1 MLKILLILLS
11 IFLSSCSFDNKTG
24 IWKDASKIPVE
35 SSGGKSISEDKSNQR
50 YEDIF
55 VKNQIFNEE
64 KAPADP
70 KNIIIDE
77 PIKIS
82 NWLEEYALST
92 NNISNYFYDEKNILI
107 SKSPKLSKFSDKK
120 NFSSRNFIYY
130 QNNLISYD
138 HKGTVFIYSTETKK
152 KIFEYNFYRKNFKNF
167 DKELYLTLDKNN
179 LFIADNLGYLYSINI
194 ETKNLVWA
202 KNYGIPFRSNIKYL
216 NNQIFL
222 ANQDN
227 VIYSINAQT
236 GDKNWQFATN
246 LTSLKTD
253 FKNNLALDEINNNI
267 LFLNTSGEL
276 YSINYVNQKI
286 NWVLNFKNSSL
297 ANDTSLFISFPI
309 IIKNDNLIV
318 STEQSVL
325 SYNHLSATRN
335 WILPVEP
342 VIKPIITQNYTYV
355 ISKNNLLICVNNL
368 SGEIIWSKSLFK
380 EIKSKRS
387 INKIGKFYDF
397 KIVNNHINIYSNE
410 GYLLSYDNTDGQ
422 LLNFKKISRNGINS
436 KVFFIGELMFLVDG
450 NNRLLK
456 YN

>member
-1 MLKILLILLS
+1 MLKILLVLLS

-35 SSGGKSISEDKSNQR
+35 SSEGKSISEDKSNQR

-64 KAPADP
+64 KTSSDP

-82 NWLEEYALST
+82 NWLEEYALPT
-92 NNISNYFYDEKNILI
+92 NNISNYFYGEKNILI

-309 IIKNDNLIV
+309 IIKNENLIV

-325 SYNHLSATRN
+325 SYNHLLATRN
-335 WILPVEP
+335 WALPVEP

-355 ISKNNLLICVNNL
+355 ISKNNLLICINNL
-368 SGEIIWSKSLFK
+368 SGEIIWSRSLFK
-380 EIKSKRS
+380 EIESKRS
-387 INKIGKFYDF
+387 INKIGIFYDF

-410 GYLLSYDNTDGQ
+410 GYLLSYDHTDGR

-436 KVFFIGELMFLVDG
+436 KVFFIGELMFLIDG

>member
-1 MLKILLILLS
+1 MLKILLVLLS

-35 SSGGKSISEDKSNQR
+35 SSEGKSISEDKSNQR

-64 KAPADP
+64 KTSADP

-82 NWLEEYALST
+82 NWLEEYALPT

-167 DKELYLTLDKNN
+167 DKELYITLDKNN

-309 IIKNDNLIV
+309 IIKNENLIV

-325 SYNHLSATRN
+325 SYNHLLATRN
-335 WILPVEP
+335 WALPVEP

-355 ISKNNLLICVNNL
+355 ISKNNLLICINNL
-368 SGEIIWSKSLFK
+368 SGEIIWSRNLFK

-410 GYLLSYDNTDGQ
+410 GYLLSYDNTDGR
-422 LLNFKKISRNGINS
+422 LLDFKKISRNGINS
-436 KVFFIGELMFLVDG
+436 KVFFINELMFLIDG

>member
-1 MLKILLILLS
+1 MLKILLVLLS

-35 SSGGKSISEDKSNQR
+35 SSEGKSISEDKSNQR

-64 KAPADP
+64 KTSADP

-82 NWLEEYALST
+82 NWLEEYALPT

-179 LFIADNLGYLYSINI
+179 IFIADNLGYLYSINI

-236 GDKNWQFATN
+236 GDKNWQFSTN

-297 ANDTSLFISFPI
+297 VNDTSLFISFPI
-309 IIKNDNLIV
+309 IIKNENLITDRPYCHKTEDNL
-318 STEQSVL
+318 
-325 SYNHLSATRN
+325 HL
-335 WILPVEP
+335 
-342 VIKPIITQNYTYV
+342 
-355 ISKNNLLICVNNL
+355 
-368 SGEIIWSKSLFK
+368 
-380 EIKSKRS
+380 
-387 INKIGKFYDF
+387 NKY
-397 KIVNNHINIYSNE
+397 
-410 GYLLSYDNTDGQ
+410 
-422 LLNFKKISRNGINS
+422 
-436 KVFFIGELMFLVDG
+436 
-450 NNRLLK
+450 
-456 YN
+456 

>member
-1 MLKILLILLS
+1 MLKILLVLLS

-35 SSGGKSISEDKSNQR
+35 SSEGKSISEDKSNQR

-64 KAPADP
+64 KTSANP

-82 NWLEEYALST
+82 NWLEEYALPT

-167 DKELYLTLDKNN
+167 DKELYITLDKNN

-297 ANDTSLFISFPI
+297 VNDTSLFISFPI
-309 IIKNDNLIV
+309 IIKNENLIV

-325 SYNHLSATRN
+325 SYNHLLATRN
-335 WILPVEP
+335 WALPVEP

-355 ISKNNLLICVNNL
+355 ISKNNLLICINNL
-368 SGEIIWSKSLFK
+368 SGEIIWSRNLFK

-410 GYLLSYDNTDGQ
+410 GYLLSYDNTDGR
-422 LLNFKKISRNGINS
+422 LLDFKKISRNGINS
-436 KVFFIGELMFLVDG
+436 KVFFINELMFLIDG

>member
-1 MLKILLILLS
+1 MLKILLVLLS

-35 SSGGKSISEDKSNQR
+35 SSEGKSISEDKSNQR

-64 KAPADP
+64 KTSADP

-82 NWLEEYALST
+82 NWLEEYALPT

-309 IIKNDNLIV
+309 IIKNENLIV

-325 SYNHLSATRN
+325 SYNHLLATRN
-335 WILPVEP
+335 WALPVEP

-355 ISKNNLLICVNNL
+355 ISKNNLLICINNL
-368 SGEIIWSKSLFK
+368 SGEIIWSRSLFK
-380 EIKSKRS
+380 EIESKRS
-387 INKIGKFYDF
+387 INKIGIFYDF

-410 GYLLSYDNTDGQ
+410 GYLLSYDNTDGR
-422 LLNFKKISRNGINS
+422 LLDFKKISRNGINS
-436 KVFFIGELMFLVDG
+436 KVFFINELMFLIDG

>member
-1 MLKILLILLS
+1 MLKILLVLLS

-35 SSGGKSISEDKSNQR
+35 SSEGKSINEDKSNQR

-64 KAPADP
+64 KTSADP

-82 NWLEEYALST
+82 NWLEEYALPT

-179 LFIADNLGYLYSINI
+179 LYIADNLGYLYSINI

-309 IIKNDNLIV
+309 IIKNENLIV

-325 SYNHLSATRN
+325 SYNHLLATRN
-335 WILPVEP
+335 WALPVEP

-355 ISKNNLLICVNNL
+355 ISKNNLLICINNL
-368 SGEIIWSKSLFK
+368 SGEIIWSRNLFK

-410 GYLLSYDNTDGQ
+410 GYLLSYDNTDGR
-422 LLNFKKISRNGINS
+422 LLDFKKISRNGINS
-436 KVFFIGELMFLVDG
+436 KVFFINELMFLIDG

>member
-1 MLKILLILLS
+1 MLKILLVLLS

-35 SSGGKSISEDKSNQR
+35 SSEGKSISEDKSNQR

-64 KAPADP
+64 KTSADP

-82 NWLEEYALST
+82 NWLEEYALPT

-179 LFIADNLGYLYSINI
+179 IFIADNLGYLYSINI

-309 IIKNDNLIV
+309 IIKNENLIV

-325 SYNHLSATRN
+325 SYNHLLATRN
-335 WILPVEP
+335 WALPVEP

-355 ISKNNLLICVNNL
+355 ISKNNLLICINNL
-368 SGEIIWSKSLFK
+368 SGEIIWSRNLFK

-387 INKIGKFYDF
+387 IIKIGKFYDF

-410 GYLLSYDNTDGQ
+410 GYLLSYDNTDGR
-422 LLNFKKISRNGINS
+422 LLDFKKISRNGINS
-436 KVFFIGELMFLVDG
+436 KVFFIGELMFLIDG
-450 NNRLLK
+450 SNRLLK

>member
-1 MLKILLILLS
+1 MLKILLVLLS

-35 SSGGKSISEDKSNQR
+35 SSEGKSISEDKSNRR

-64 KAPADP
+64 KTSADP

-82 NWLEEYALST
+82 NWLEEYALPT

-167 DKELYLTLDKNN
+167 DKELYITLDKNN

-297 ANDTSLFISFPI
+297 VNDTSLFISFPI
-309 IIKNDNLIV
+309 IIKNENLIV

-325 SYNHLSATRN
+325 SYNHLLATRN
-335 WILPVEP
+335 WALPVEP

-355 ISKNNLLICVNNL
+355 ISKNNLLICINNL
-368 SGEIIWSKSLFK
+368 SGEIIWSRNLFK

-410 GYLLSYDNTDGQ
+410 GYLLSYDNTDGR
-422 LLNFKKISRNGINS
+422 LLDFKKISRNGINS
-436 KVFFIGELMFLVDG
+436 KVFFINELMFLIDG

>member
-1 MLKILLILLS
+1 MLKILLVLLS

-130 QNNLISYD
+130 KNNLISYD

-179 LFIADNLGYLYSINI
+179 LYIADNLGYLYSINI

-309 IIKNDNLIV
+309 IIKNENLIV

-325 SYNHLSATRN
+325 NYNHLSATRN
-335 WILPVEP
+335 WALPIEP

-355 ISKNNLLICVNNL
+355 ISKNNLLICINNL
-368 SGEIIWSKSLFK
+368 SGEIIWSRSLFK

-410 GYLLSYDNTDGQ
+410 GYLLSYDNTDGR

-436 KVFFIGELMFLVDG
+436 KVFFIGELMFLIDG
-450 NNRLLK
+450 SNRLLK

>member
-1 MLKILLILLS
+1 MFKILLVLLS
-11 IFLSSCSFDNKTG
+11 IFLCSCSFDNKTG

-35 SSGGKSISEDKSNQR
+35 SNEGKSISEDKSNQR

-55 VKNQIFNEE
+55 VKNQTFNEE
-64 KAPADP
+64 KTSADP
-70 KNIIIDE
+70 NSIIIDE

-82 NWLEEYALST
+82 NWLEEYALPT

-179 LFIADNLGYLYSINI
+179 LYIADNLGYLYSINI

-236 GDKNWQFATN
+236 GDKNWQFSTN

-309 IIKNDNLIV
+309 IIKNENLIV

-325 SYNHLSATRN
+325 SYNHLSAIRN
-335 WILPVEP
+335 WTLPVEP

-410 GYLLSYDNTDGQ
+410 GYLLSYDNTDGR

-436 KVFFIGELMFLVDG
+436 KVFFINELMFLIDG

>member
-1 MLKILLILLS
+1 MLKILLVLLS

-35 SSGGKSISEDKSNQR
+35 SSEGKSISEDKSNQR

-64 KAPADP
+64 KTSADP

-82 NWLEEYALST
+82 NWLEEYALPT
-92 NNISNYFYDEKNILI
+92 NNISNYFYDGKNILI

-167 DKELYLTLDKNN
+167 DKELYITLDKNN

-194 ETKNLVWA
+194 ETRNLVWA

-297 ANDTSLFISFPI
+297 VNDTSLFISFPI
-309 IIKNDNLIV
+309 IIKNENLIV

-325 SYNHLSATRN
+325 SYNHLLATRN
-335 WILPVEP
+335 WALPVEP

-355 ISKNNLLICVNNL
+355 ISKNNLLICINNL
-368 SGEIIWSKSLFK
+368 SGEIIWSRNLFK
-380 EIKSKRS
+380 EIKSKKS

-410 GYLLSYDNTDGQ
+410 GYLLSYDNTDGR
-422 LLNFKKISRNGINS
+422 LLDFKKISRNGINS
-436 KVFFIGELMFLVDG
+436 KVFFIGELMFLIDG

>member
-1 MLKILLILLS
+1 MLKILLVLLS

-35 SSGGKSISEDKSNQR
+35 SSEGKSISEDKSNQR

-64 KAPADP
+64 KTSADP

-82 NWLEEYALST
+82 NWLEEYALPT

-309 IIKNDNLIV
+309 IIKNENLIV

-368 SGEIIWSKSLFK
+368 SGEIIWSRNLFK

-410 GYLLSYDNTDGQ
+410 GYLLSYDNTDGR
-422 LLNFKKISRNGINS
+422 LLDFKKISRNGINS
-436 KVFFIGELMFLVDG
+436 KVFFIDELMFLIDG

>member
-1 MLKILLILLS
+1 MLKILLVLLS

-35 SSGGKSISEDKSNQR
+35 SSEGKSISEDKSNQR

-64 KAPADP
+64 KTSADP

-82 NWLEEYALST
+82 NWLEEYALPT

-309 IIKNDNLIV
+309 IIKNENLIV

-325 SYNHLSATRN
+325 SYNHLLATRN
-335 WILPVEP
+335 WALPVEP

-355 ISKNNLLICVNNL
+355 ISKNNLLICINNL
-368 SGEIIWSKSLFK
+368 SGEIIWSRNLFK

-410 GYLLSYDNTDGQ
+410 GYLLSYDNTDGR
-422 LLNFKKISRNGINS
+422 LLDFKKISRNGINS
-436 KVFFIGELMFLVDG
+436 KVFFIGELMFLIDG
-450 NNRLLK
+450 SNRLLK

>member
-1 MLKILLILLS
+1 MFKILLVLLS

-35 SSGGKSISEDKSNQR
+35 SSEGNSISEDNSNQR

-64 KAPADP
+64 KASADP

-82 NWLEEYALST
+82 NWLEEYALPT

-179 LFIADNLGYLYSINI
+179 LFIADNLGYLYLINI

-253 FKNNLALDEINNNI
+253 FINNIALDNINNNI

-276 YSINYVNQKI
+276 YSINYVNQRI
-286 NWVLNFKNSSL
+286 NWILNFQNSSL
-297 ANDTSLFISFPI
+297 VNDTSLFISFPI
-309 IIKNDNLIV
+309 IIKNENLIV
-318 STEQSVL
+318 STAYSVL
-325 SYNHLSATRN
+325 SYNHLSTTRN
-335 WILPVEP
+335 WTLPVEP

-368 SGEIIWSKSLFK
+368 SGEIIWSRNLFK
-380 EIKSKRS
+380 EIESKRL
-387 INKIGKFYDF
+387 INKIGNFYDF
-397 KIVNNHINIYSNE
+397 KIVNNHINIYSKE
-410 GYLLSYDNTDGQ
+410 GYLLSYDYSNGQ

-436 KVFFIGELMFLVDG
+436 KVFFIGESMFLIDG

>member
-1 MLKILLILLS
+1 MLKILLVLLS

-35 SSGGKSISEDKSNQR
+35 SSEGKSISEDKSNQR

-64 KAPADP
+64 KTSADP

-82 NWLEEYALST
+82 NWLEEYALPT

-167 DKELYLTLDKNN
+167 DKELYITLDKNN

-297 ANDTSLFISFPI
+297 VNDTSLFISFPI
-309 IIKNDNLIV
+309 IIKNENLIV

-325 SYNHLSATRN
+325 SYNHLLATRN
-335 WILPVEP
+335 WALPVEP

-355 ISKNNLLICVNNL
+355 ISKNNLLICINNL
-368 SGEIIWSKSLFK
+368 SGEIIWSRNLFK

-387 INKIGKFYDF
+387 IIKIGKFYDF

-410 GYLLSYDNTDGQ
+410 GYLLSYDNTDGR
-422 LLNFKKISRNGINS
+422 LLDFKKISRNGINS
-436 KVFFIGELMFLVDG
+436 KVFFINELMFLIDG

>member
-1 MLKILLILLS
+1 MLKILLVLLS

-35 SSGGKSISEDKSNQR
+35 SSEGKSISEDKSNQR

-64 KAPADP
+64 KTSADP

-82 NWLEEYALST
+82 NWLEEYALPT

-309 IIKNDNLIV
+309 IIKNENLIV

-325 SYNHLSATRN
+325 SYNHLLATRN
-335 WILPVEP
+335 WALPVEP

-355 ISKNNLLICVNNL
+355 ISKNNLLICINNL
-368 SGEIIWSKSLFK
+368 SGEIIWSRNLFK

-410 GYLLSYDNTDGQ
+410 GYLLSYDNTDGR
-422 LLNFKKISRNGINS
+422 LLDFKKISRNGINS
-436 KVFFIGELMFLVDG
+436 KVFFINELMFLIDG

>member
-1 MLKILLILLS
+1 MLKILLVLLS

-35 SSGGKSISEDKSNQR
+35 SSEGKSISEDKSNQR

-64 KAPADP
+64 KTSADP

-82 NWLEEYALST
+82 NWLEEYALPT

-167 DKELYLTLDKNN
+167 DKELYLILDKNN

-309 IIKNDNLIV
+309 IIKNENLIV
-318 STEQSVL
+318 STKQSVL

-335 WILPVEP
+335 WALPVEP

-355 ISKNNLLICVNNL
+355 ISKNNLLICINNL
-368 SGEIIWSKSLFK
+368 SGEIIWSRNLFK

-410 GYLLSYDNTDGQ
+410 GYLLSYDNTDGR
-422 LLNFKKISRNGINS
+422 LLDFKKISRNGINS
-436 KVFFIGELMFLVDG
+436 KVFFINELMFLIDG